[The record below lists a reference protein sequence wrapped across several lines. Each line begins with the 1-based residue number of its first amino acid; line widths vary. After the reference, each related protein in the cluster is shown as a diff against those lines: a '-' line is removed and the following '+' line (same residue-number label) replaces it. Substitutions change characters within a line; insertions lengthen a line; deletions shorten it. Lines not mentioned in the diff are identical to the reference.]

1 MSKVIDFSQACG
13 FICAPEACVSRRA
26 NRVRTTRDYRRLL
39 ADLRL
44 RPSSQRPFLRRFLKR
59 AAANGVTI
67 EFPVQSPL
75 LPRSS
80 HLSTPPPEMAVHP

>member
-1 MSKVIDFSQACG
+1 MSRVIEFGEARG
-13 FICAPEACVSRRA
+13 RICVPEAPVSRRA
-26 NRVRTTRDYRRLL
+26 NRARTTHDYRRLL
-39 ADLRL
+39 ANLRL
-44 RPSSQRPFLRRFLKR
+44 RPSSQRAFLRRFLKR

-67 EFPVQSPL
+67 DFPVQSPL

>member
-1 MSKVIDFSQACG
+1 MSKVIEISEARGLFYV
-13 FICAPEACVSRRA
+13 PEVPPSRRA
-26 NRVRTTRDYRRLL
+26 CRLRTTRDYRRFL

-44 RPSSQRPFLRRFLKR
+44 RPSSQRAFLRRFLKR
-59 AAANGVTI
+59 AANGVTI

-80 HLSTPPPEMAVHP
+80 HLSTPPPELAVHP

>member
-1 MSKVIDFSQACG
+1 MSRRIEFS
-13 FICAPEACVSRRA
+13 EARERIYMSEARVSRRA
-26 NRVRTTRDYRRLL
+26 NRVGTTRDYRRLL
-39 ADLRL
+39 ADLSL
-44 RPSSQRPFLRRFLKR
+44 RPSSQRAFLRRFLKR

>member
-1 MSKVIDFSQACG
+1 MTKVIEFSDARG
-13 FICAPEACVSRRA
+13 LVYVPESHASRRA
-26 NRVRTTRDYRRLL
+26 NQVRTTRDYRRLL

-44 RPSSQRPFLRRFLKR
+44 RPSWQRAFLRRFLKR
-59 AAANGVTI
+59 AAANGVAI
-67 EFPVQSPL
+67 EFPVQSPW

>member
-1 MSKVIDFSQACG
+1 MSNPIELSEARER
-13 FICAPEACVSRRA
+13 ICMPEARVSRRA
-26 NRVRTTRDYRRLL
+26 NRVGTTRDYRRLL

-44 RPSSQRPFLRRFLKR
+44 RPSSQRAFLRRFLKR
-59 AAANGVTI
+59 AVANGVTI

>member
-1 MSKVIDFSQACG
+1 MSKVIEIS
-13 FICAPEACVSRRA
+13 ESRGLSYVTEVTASRPA
-26 NRVRTTRDYRRLL
+26 YRVRTTRDYRRLL
-39 ADLRL
+39 ANLRL
-44 RPSSQRPFLRRFLKR
+44 RPSSQRAFLRRLLKR

-80 HLSTPPPEMAVHP
+80 HLSTPPPELAVHP